1 MCGNLKMKGGSEM
14 KLKVLGS
21 SSKGNCYLLES
32 DKEVL
37 IIELGISF
45 KEIKKAL
52 NFDISK
58 VVGALVTH
66 EHL

>member
-1 MCGNLKMKGGSEM
+1 M

-21 SSKGNCYLLES
+21 SSRGNCCLLEN

-45 KEIKKAL
+45 KDIKKAMD
-52 NFDISK
+52 FDISK